1 MIPNNLLN
9 ANEITAFI
17 DIDYIIQNS
26 NVGKIKLKN
35 IDNLNKKNIDQLGKK
50 NEILK
55 ELESNILSKKNI
67 ISEEDFNNEVKK
79 FQQKV
84 KDFNIEKNQIS
95 KDFNKYRKQE
105 LEKIFVL
112 FNPIITNYMKKNS
125 INILIDSK
133 NIFMGNAKANLTE
146 NILKIINEELR

>member
-1 MIPNNLLN
+1 MM
-9 ANEITAFI
+9 T
-17 DIDYIIQNS
+17 
-26 NVGKIKLKN
+26 
-35 IDNLNKKNIDQLGKK
+35 
-50 NEILK
+50 
-55 ELESNILSKKNI
+55 
-67 ISEEDFNNEVKK
+67 
-79 FQQKV
+79 
-84 KDFNIEKNQIS
+84 
-95 KDFNKYRKQE
+95 DFNKYRKQE